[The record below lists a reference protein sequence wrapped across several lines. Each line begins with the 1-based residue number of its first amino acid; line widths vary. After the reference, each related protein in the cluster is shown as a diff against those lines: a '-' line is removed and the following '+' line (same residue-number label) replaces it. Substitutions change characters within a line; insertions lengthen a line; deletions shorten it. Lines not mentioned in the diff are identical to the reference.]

1 VASKDDVSHF
11 LQEFFARYRV
21 FGIIFRDSRP
31 KNAQTLLDLEITPA
45 RRSEIVES
53 ITVTD
58 YSEGPLGD
66 RLYGIASM
74 WVFGKVY
81 KNNELYI
88 KISMGTSSNPVICI
102 SFHPAAHPINYPFK
116 KEKT

>member
-1 VASKDDVSHF
+1 MASKDDVSLF
-11 LQEFFARYRV
+11 LQEFFTKYRV

-31 KNAQTLLDLEITPA
+31 KNAQTLLVLEITPIK
-45 RRSEIVES
+45 RREIVES

-58 YSEGPLGD
+58 YSEGPLDD

-88 KISMGTSSNPVICI
+88 KISVGTSSNPVICI